1 MHASSQAELGV
12 GAIYRD
18 HHAFVRSCLRRFRL
32 HEDDLDDAV
41 QDVFAA
47 MLGHAG
53 AALDRSRAVRPWLF
67 GISRNTASNA
77 RRRAARR
84 SRLIVH
90 APETP
95 APTTPHEH
103 AERSEAGRMLEHFLD
118 RLDPEKLAPFVLLEI
133 EALPARDVAERLGL
147 SVTTVR
153 WRARAAR
160 AELERLAGQREGA
173 RLSSFIVWLW
183 PWHSAR
189 LGPWL
194 AWFAVAGLVLAWLVA
209 PTRASSTT
217 GDAGTHIDG
226 SVRASGASV
235 DPSGRRDAPERTRT
249 AASLPVDPKAATI
262 TGRVMDRDGRPI
274 AHALVCHTID
284 ISARARVED
293 IEPGCAHTD
302 AQGGYHLDGVRAGTH
317 RIDASAPGY
326 LPADHGG
333 AHGTGLLP
341 IAAATRHSGIDI
353 VLRRG
358 GVRVAGTVVDETG
371 GVVPGAVVRRMEF
384 DRLDGSSRTIA
395 DDEGRFE
402 LWVPP
407 GPVGLT
413 ASAEGYA
420 EGRAGASAPQ
430 DGIEL
435 RVMPEV
441 VLAGRVIDGAG
452 APVPDIR
459 VRANPER
466 DNASEQ
472 FTFTTTDGEGRFA
485 LRRLAPG
492 RYRPTAEG
500 PTGFARADATL
511 TLAFGEPAPE
521 LVLVVAPATT
531 VRVQIEA
538 PAVLDGCEGDWL
550 SGSTAGHHWGARLAG
565 SHGTLEGVP
574 PGRLELTTNCRGHA
588 VVAVV
593 EITGVEPVEAT
604 LRVQPRATVEGRA
617 IVAED
622 GLGAFLG
629 IRLIPAGTVLDGP
642 MLPKGTVTTQTDG
655 DGHFV
660 AALPD
665 AGDFEIIG
673 ATRTGAS
680 LPLGSFAVDDGQH
693 VDLGSLSLPALG
705 RIEGRVTDP
714 DGKGVGGLYVAVKR
728 RAGLGTFTRPDGTF
742 SLLELIPGE
751 YVLDAQQHIVP
762 VDGATQL
769 VSVVG
774 GDTARVVLSVPRFD
788 GVISGVVVDAEGSPI
803 PDAKVVIATPA
814 RDPSDELVFRTVAK
828 VQADGDGKFK
838 RAALLPGDYEIEVS
852 ALVGEGSNPDRPG
865 CEGKGRTQAEARG
878 GSSAVVTCR

>member
-1 MHASSQAELGV
+1 MHASSGADPGV

-53 AALDRSRAVRPWLF
+53 DALDRSRAVRPWLF
-67 GISRNTASNA
+67 GISRNMASNA

-90 APETP
+90 APDAP

-103 AERSEAGRMLEHFLD
+103 AERSEAARMLEQFLD

-147 SVTTVR
+147 PVTTVR

-160 AELERLAGQREGA
+160 AELERLAGQREGG

-194 AWFAVAGLVLAWLVA
+194 AWFAVAGFVLAWLVA
-209 PTRASSTT
+209 PTRASPA
-217 GDAGTHIDG
+217 DDG
-226 SVRASGASV
+226 AEVDGIVRAASVSV
-235 DPSGRRDAPERTRT
+235 DPGSRPDAPSRSRT
-249 AASLPVDPKAATI
+249 AASPPLDPQAATI
-262 TGRVMDRDGRPI
+262 AGRVLDRDGRPI
-274 AHALVCHTID
+274 ARALVCHTID
-284 ISARARVED
+284 ASARARVED
-293 IEPGCAHTD
+293 IEPGCTLTD
-302 AQGGYHLDGVRAGTH
+302 AQGAYHLDGVRAGTH
-317 RIDASAPGY
+317 RVDASAPGY
-326 LPADHGG
+326 LPAEHGG

-341 IAAATRHSGIDI
+341 IAAATRYSGIDI

-358 GVRVAGTVVDETG
+358 GVRVSGRVVDETG

-407 GPVGLT
+407 GAVGLT
-413 ASAEGYA
+413 AIAEGYA
-420 EGRAGASAPQ
+420 EGGAGASAPQ

-435 RVMPEV
+435 RLMPEV
-441 VLAGRVIDGAG
+441 VLAGRVIDRAG
-452 APVPDIR
+452 APVTDIR

-472 FTFTTTDGEGRFA
+472 FTFATTDGEGRFA

-500 PTGFARADATL
+500 PTAFARADATL

-521 LVLVVAPATT
+521 LVLVVEPATT
-531 VRVQIEA
+531 VHVQIEA

-550 SGSTAGHHWGARLAG
+550 SGSTAGLHWGARIVG
-565 SHGTLEGVP
+565 SR
-574 PGRLELTTNCRGHA
+574 GRLEGIPPGHLELKTHCRGHA
-588 VVAVV
+588 VETVV
-593 EITGVEPVEAT
+593 EITGIEPVETT
-604 LRVQPRATVEGRA
+604 LRVEPHATVEGRA

-629 IRLIPAGTVLDGP
+629 IQLVPAGTVIDGP

-665 AGDFEIIG
+665 AGGFQII
-673 ATRTGAS
+673 ASTRTGAS
-680 LPLGSFAVDDGQH
+680 LPLESFVVEPSQH
-693 VDLGSLSLPALG
+693 LDLGSLSLPALG

-714 DGKGVGGLYVAVKR
+714 DGRGVGGLYVAAKR
-728 RAGLGTFTRPDGTF
+728 RAGLGSISRPDGTF
-742 SLLELIPGE
+742 SLLELIPGDYE
-751 YVLDAQQHIVP
+751 LDARRHSVRI
-762 VDGATQL
+762 DGATQR
-769 VSVVG
+769 VTVVG
-774 GDTARVVLSVPRFD
+774 GDTAEVVLSVPRFD

-803 PDAKVVIATPA
+803 ADAQVVIATPA
-814 RDPSDELVFRTVAK
+814 RDPSDELLFRTVAE
-828 VQADGDGKFK
+828 VQADGDGEFM
-838 RAALLPGDYEIEVS
+838 RADLMPGDYELVVS

-865 CEGKGRTQAEARG
+865 CEGKGRTEAKARG
-878 GSSAVVTCR
+878 GASAVVTCR